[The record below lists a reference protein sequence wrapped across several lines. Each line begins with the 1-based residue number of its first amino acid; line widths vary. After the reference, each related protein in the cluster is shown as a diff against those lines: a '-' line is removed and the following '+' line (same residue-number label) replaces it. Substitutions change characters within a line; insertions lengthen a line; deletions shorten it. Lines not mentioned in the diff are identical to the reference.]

1 MKKAEKL
8 FKDLLSENL
17 GYIDLKPI
25 NQIEA
30 TPKTN
35 FENKFA
41 EFLAEESKKEKEDE
55 AVKVESK
62 KVAKSVEEVS
72 ENNFDYKNVKNLDN
86 QIGQE
91 VMNGIYFEAKQNPD
105 KSLEEIREIVSKN
118 LAKDGQYYINNAMFG
133 IDGLKAETMKN
144 EEVSGKHAASGYSD
158 KLKGIVKESLMGGT
172 TNVVKEEE
180 EEKEAPKPKKAK
192 KAKKE
197 SLDNDLAEI
206 DRQSQIVA
214 LEAKLD
220 KVDEVIEGKMSRI
233 SMVSEDEN
241 LSELVDKKKMKSMQ
255 KEVKILEKRK
265 AKMEKMYEKMC
276 GKKYQKEEIVDE
288 VETINELAAG
298 GLEEKS
304 AAKKLFAA
312 FKKDGLKPNYIADVR
327 KVSSDGE
334 AKDMVHIEPGE
345 GSVEISSSSNQDK
358 IAQAIK
364 SAGFNVAKKED
375 NIGNYKLSVFTIDIK

>member
-30 TPKTN
+30 TPKTD

-41 EFLAEESKKEKEDE
+41 EYLAEEVKEENVKIE
-55 AVKVESK
+55 AK
-62 KVAKSVEEVS
+62 KVAKSVEEI
-72 ENNFDYKNVKNLDN
+72 EDHNFDYKDQKNLDN

-91 VMNGIYFEAKQNPD
+91 VMNGVYFESKQNPD
-105 KSLEEIREIVSKN
+105 KTIEEIKEIVGKN
-118 LAKDGQYYINNAMFG
+118 LAKDGQYYIKNAAFG
-133 IDGLKAETMKN
+133 VKDLGYIEQKT
-144 EEVSGKHAASGYSD
+144 EEASGEYAASGYSD
-158 KLKGIVKESLMGGT
+158 KIKEVVKESLMGGI

-180 EEKEAPKPKKAK
+180 EEKEDPKPKKAK

-276 GKKYQKEEIVDE
+276 GKKYQKQEMVDE
-288 VETINELAAG
+288 NE
-298 GLEEKS
+298 
-304 AAKKLFAA
+304 
-312 FKKDGLKPNYIADVR
+312 
-327 KVSSDGE
+327 
-334 AKDMVHIEPGE
+334 
-345 GSVEISSSSNQDK
+345 
-358 IAQAIK
+358 
-364 SAGFNVAKKED
+364 
-375 NIGNYKLSVFTIDIK
+375 